1 MPWLLTFLRTDI
13 TPTYILF
20 TPYVLDQGNRILRE
34 YIKSTSDAILCGFKV
49 DNFGEEKWNT
59 DILVEYI
66 KFILSKGFTIG
77 DKKYKF
83 FNYSQ
88 SQFRN
93 LSCWLSTEPEKIIKR
108 LGDFSKVKPLC
119 KYAARISQTL
129 TTTIRT
135 IKIPRDKIK
144 HEKDKTIRAKQNND
158 TLYSFFIAHNIIRIK
173 FRDVRTDRWKK
184 FDQKN
189 IKL

>member
-1 MPWLLTFLRTDI
+1 MYNILIEDKYRNTIFRLCRDEDFPKFFNLTINKILDKYQNSLEEKSLKDFENEMKNIFKSLYEQYEIVGMEEIWRPSKNKILKRIQRCII

-49 DNFGEEKWNT
+49 DNFGDEKWNS

-83 FNYSQ
+83 YN
-88 SQFRN
+88 
-93 LSCWLSTEPEKIIKR
+93 K
-108 LGDFSKVKPLC
+108 
-119 KYAARISQTL
+119 
-129 TTTIRT
+129 
-135 IKIPRDKIK
+135 
-144 HEKDKTIRAKQNND
+144 KTWG
-158 TLYSFFIAHNIIRIK
+158 FF
-173 FRDVRTDRWKK
+173 
-184 FDQKN
+184 
-189 IKL
+189 